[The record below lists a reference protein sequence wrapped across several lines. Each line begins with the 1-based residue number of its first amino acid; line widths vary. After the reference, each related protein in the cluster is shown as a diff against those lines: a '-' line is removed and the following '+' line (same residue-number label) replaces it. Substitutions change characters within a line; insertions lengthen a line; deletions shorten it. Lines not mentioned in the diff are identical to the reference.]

1 MRAETTPER
10 LLVSDAAPQR
20 LLGSAGE
27 GREGIPPEASGG
39 VRWRSA
45 TARWGSQD
53 SRLFLEGWLSVPNKF
68 LRCYSSLNPP
78 LSSGEALFVLQLMT
92 FKWDDAAPFP
102 SYGRIAKTMGV
113 TDKMARR
120 YAQSLQKKG
129 YLIRQFQ
136 KRAPNKFDL
145 TRLFDAL
152 AEVRLETASEGRG
165 AAAGEVQRCVAEPAP
180 ATDET
185 RAPF

>member
-1 MRAETTPER
+1 MRTETNPDWLPVVDTATRRPDVVQSER
-10 LLVSDAAPQR
+10 H
-20 LLGSAGE
+20 E
-27 GREGIPPEASGG
+27 EMPPVVT
-39 VRWRSA
+39 VRVPRRSA
-45 TARWGSQD
+45 TRRWGEQD
-53 SRLFLEGWLSVPNKF
+53 ARLFREGWLSVPTKF
-68 LRCYSSLNPP
+68 LRSYTALNPP

-129 YLIRQFQ
+129 YLMRQYQ

-145 TRLFDAL
+145 SRLFDAL
-152 AEVRLETASEGRG
+152 AEFRQETTSEENNE
-165 AAAGEVQRCVAEPAP
+165 EVDVFEQ
-180 ATDET
+180 
-185 RAPF
+185 

>member
-1 MRAETTPER
+1 MKAEANPER
-10 LLVSDAAPQR
+10 LLVADTATQR
-20 LLGSAGE
+20 FLVGEGE
-27 GREGIPPEASGG
+27 GREEMPPEASGG
-39 VRWRSA
+39 MRWRSA
-45 TARWGSQD
+45 TARWGKQD
-53 SRLFLEGWLSVPNKF
+53 IRLFREGWLSVPNKF
-68 LRCYSSLNPP
+68 LRCYTALNPP

-129 YLIRQFQ
+129 YLVRQFQ

-152 AEVRLETASEGRG
+152 AEVRLEATSEGK
-165 AAAGEVQRCVAEPAP
+165 GEEAVACGSASIT
-180 ATDET
+180 ATEC
-185 RAPF
+185 PF

>member
-1 MRAETTPER
+1 MRVEANPKR
-10 LLVSDAAPQR
+10 LLVADTATEG
-20 LLGSAGE
+20 LVLGEGEGE
-27 GREGIPPEASGG
+27 GRKETPHEASGEL
-39 VRWRSA
+39 RWRSA
-45 TARWGSQD
+45 TARWGKQNT
-53 SRLFLEGWLSVPNKF
+53 RLFREGWLSVPNKF
-68 LRCYSSLNPP
+68 LRCYTALKPP

-129 YLIRQFQ
+129 YLVRQFR

-152 AEVRLETASEGRG
+152 AEVRLEAATQGEGEEIAAS
-165 AAAGEVQRCVAEPAP
+165 QLTPIP
-180 ATDET
+180 ET
-185 RAPF
+185 ELPF

>member
-1 MRAETTPER
+1 MRAEANPER
-10 LLVSDAAPQR
+10 LLVADTATQR
-20 LLGSAGE
+20 FLV
-27 GREGIPPEASGG
+27 REEMPSEASGG
-39 VRWRSA
+39 MRWRSA
-45 TARWGSQD
+45 TARWGKQD
-53 SRLFLEGWLSVPNKF
+53 TTLFREGWLSVPNKF
-68 LRCYSSLNPP
+68 LRSYTALNPP

-129 YLIRQFQ
+129 YLVRQFQ

-152 AEVRLETASEGRG
+152 AEVRLETASEGK
-165 AAAGEVQRCVAEPAP
+165 GEEVVASGLTPITEA
-180 ATDET
+180 EC
-185 RAPF
+185 PF

>member
-1 MRAETTPER
+1 MRAEANPER
-10 LLVSDAAPQR
+10 LLVADTATQR
-20 LLGSAGE
+20 LLVREDE
-27 GREGIPPEASGG
+27 GREEIPSEASGG
-39 VRWRSA
+39 WRSA
-45 TARWGSQD
+45 TARWGKQD
-53 SRLFLEGWLSVPNKF
+53 TRLFREGWLSVPNKF
-68 LRCYSSLNPP
+68 LRCYTALNPP

-129 YLIRQFQ
+129 YLVRQFQ

-152 AEVRLETASEGRG
+152 AEVRLETASEGK
-165 AAAGEVQRCVAEPAP
+165 GEEVVACGSTSITAIEC
-180 ATDET
+180 
-185 RAPF
+185 PF